1 MKDMDFLKN
10 IDAEMGAIEYGW
22 IDESGD
28 RHMDLANFSDN
39 YRLQSPEQLLESRLG
54 VCWDQVELAR
64 KLFSDAG
71 IKTRTF
77 FIVHYDGDKCPTH
90 TFILFEYD
98 GKTYWHEHA
107 WEIMRGLHE
116 FDSFEQA
123 ISAIRDAFIEN
134 MLHGEYD
141 PQNLVIYEYGT
152 ASAGLSCLEF
162 YKHCEKGK
170 QIHI

>member
-1 MKDMDFLKN
+1 MEFLKD
-10 IDAEMGAIEYGW
+10 IDAKIDAIEYGW
-22 IDESGD
+22 VDDAGD
-28 RHMDLANFSDN
+28 RHMDLTGFSDN
-39 YRLQSPEQLLESRLG
+39 YRLQSSEQLQESHLG

-64 KLFSDAG
+64 KLFDDAG
-71 IKTRTF
+71 VKNRTF

-98 GKTYWHEHA
+98 GKFYWHEHA

-116 FDSFEQA
+116 FDTFAQA
-123 ISAIRDAFIEN
+123 ISTIRDAFIEK

-141 PQNLVIYEYGT
+141 PQNLVIYEYE
-152 ASAGLSCLEF
+152 AAPAGLSCLEF